1 MKIILTFLLFLPVLT
16 SAADLDNSVFNGASA
31 TKSKKV
37 ERKLQ
42 DDVFVGSSQ
51 KNGDK
56 TRTPASDLKALADQ
70 EFQFATDSYNTGA
83 SIK

>member
-1 MKIILTFLLFLPVLT
+1 MKMILTFLLFLPVLA
-16 SAADLDNSVFNGASA
+16 SASDLDNSVFNGASEIR
-31 TKSKKV
+31 TKKI

-42 DDVFVGSSQ
+42 DDVFVGATQ
-51 KNGDK
+51 KK
-56 TRTPASDLKALADQ
+56 KETRTPASEFKELAGQ